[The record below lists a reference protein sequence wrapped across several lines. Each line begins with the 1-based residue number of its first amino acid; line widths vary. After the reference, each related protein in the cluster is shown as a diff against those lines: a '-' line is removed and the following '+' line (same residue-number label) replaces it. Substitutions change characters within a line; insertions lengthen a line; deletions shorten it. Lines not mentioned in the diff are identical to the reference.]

1 MSKSLN
7 GILVKHHKNTENCAT
22 EIMPIPDKVVIP
34 MSQHIGK
41 PCDLAVKLTDEVK
54 VGQLIGAQAGFIGA
68 PIHSSVSGKVTG
80 IEDIVLSNGASC
92 KAVVITT
99 DKLQTPAETV
109 KPPVVTNFDE
119 FITAVKES
127 GLVGLGGAG
136 FPTYVKFSPK
146 NLSEVD
152 SLIINAAECEPY
164 ITSDYRCIMEESD
177 NIINGINAI
186 QKWLGIKNVYFG
198 IEDNKPEGIKLMEKL
213 ASKVNNMKVVTLKSK
228 YPQGGEKVLIYEVTG
243 RIVGEGMLPADV
255 GVIVSN
261 VTSVAF
267 LAKYLETGMPLV
279 SKRITVDGS
288 AVKNPKNVI
297 VPIGTQIK
305 DVIEFCGGY
314 KEEPK
319 KILYGGPMMG
329 TAVRNDEASII
340 KNNNAIL
347 AFNAKDS
354 EEKPETAC
362 IKCGRC
368 VSACPFNL
376 MPAEIASAYK
386 RGDVDDLKDLKV
398 NLCMECGCCSYV
410 CPAKKNLVLTNKLAK
425 ALINK
430 KK

>member
-7 GILVKHHKNTENCAT
+7 GIFVKHNKNTENSAT
-22 EIMPIPDKVVIP
+22 EVMPIPDKVSIP
-34 MSQHIGK
+34 MSQHMGK
-41 PCDLAVKLTDEVK
+41 PCDVVVKLTDEVK
-54 VGQLIGAQAGFIGA
+54 VGQLIGAQSGFISA

-80 IEDIVLSNGASC
+80 IDDVVLSNGMQC
-92 KAVVITT
+92 KTVIITT
-99 DKLQTPAETV
+99 DKLQEVAPTV
-109 KPPVVTNFDE
+109 VPPTVTNFDE
-119 FITAVKES
+119 FIAAVKES

-152 SLIINAAECEPY
+152 TLIINGAECEPY

-177 NIINGINAI
+177 NIIKGVAQIK
-186 QKWLGIKNVYFG
+186 KWLGIKNIYMA
-198 IEDNKPEGIKLMEKL
+198 IEDNKPEGIKKMQELS
-213 ASKVNNMKVVTLKSK
+213 SKIEGFKIVSLKSK

-243 RIVGEGMLPADV
+243 RIVAEGKLPADV

-279 SKRITVDGS
+279 EKRITVDGS
-288 AVKNPKNVI
+288 AITSPKNI
-297 VPIGTQIK
+297 IAPIGTS
-305 DVIEFCGGY
+305 IEDIVNFCGGF

-319 KILYGGPMMG
+319 KILMGGPMMG
-329 TAVRNDEASII
+329 LTVRSLDTTLI

-354 EEKPETAC
+354 VQKPETAC
-362 IKCGRC
+362 IRCGRC

-376 MPAEIASAYK
+376 MPAAIAKNYK
-386 RGDVDDLKDLKV
+386 LGNVDALINLKV

-410 CPAKKNLVLTNKLAK
+410 CPAKKDLVLTNKLAK
-425 ALINK
+425 KLIQTK
-430 KK
+430 K

>member
-7 GILVKHHKNTENCAT
+7 GIFVKHHKNTENSAT

-41 PCDLAVKLTDEVK
+41 PCDVAVKLMDEVK
-54 VGQLIGAQAGFIGA
+54 VGQIIGAQSGFISA
-68 PIHSSVSGKVTG
+68 PIHSSVSGKVTA
-80 IEDIVLSNGASC
+80 IDDVILSNGASC

-99 DKLQTPAETV
+99 DKLQEVSEDV
-109 KPPVVTNFDE
+109 KPPVVNSFDD
-119 FITAVKES
+119 FINAVKES

-146 NLSEVD
+146 NLAEVD
-152 SLIINAAECEPY
+152 SLIINGAECEPY
-164 ITSDYRCIMEESD
+164 ITSDYRCFMEESE
-177 NIINGINAI
+177 NIIDGINAI
-186 QKWLGIKNVYFG
+186 QKWLGIKNVYVG
-198 IEDNKPEGIKLMEKL
+198 IEDNKPDAIKLMESL
-213 ASKVNNMKVVTLKSK
+213 SSKVNNMKVVSLKAK

-243 RIVGEGMLPADV
+243 RIVEEGMLPADV
-255 GVIVSN
+255 GTIVSN

-267 LAKYLETGMPLV
+267 LAKYLKTGMPLV
-279 SKRITVDGS
+279 SKRLTVDGS

-329 TAVRNDEASII
+329 TAARNDEAPVI

-347 AFNAKDS
+347 AFNEKDS
-354 EEKPETAC
+354 VEKPETAC

-368 VSACPFNL
+368 VTACPFNL
-376 MPAEIASAYK
+376 MPAPISAAYARK
-386 RGDVDDLKDLKV
+386 DVDALKKLKV

-425 ALINK
+425 SLVNSK
-430 KK
+430 K

>member
-7 GILVKHHKNTENCAT
+7 GIFVKHNKNTENSAT
-22 EIMPIPDKVVIP
+22 EVMPIPEKVSIP
-34 MSQHIGK
+34 MSQHMGK
-41 PCDLAVKLTDEVK
+41 PCDVVVKLTDEVK
-54 VGQLIGAQAGFIGA
+54 VGQLIGAQTGFIGA

-80 IEDIVLSNGASC
+80 IEDIVLPNGMQC
-92 KAVVITT
+92 KSVVITT
-99 DKLQTPAETV
+99 DKLQEPAPTV
-109 KPPVVTNFDE
+109 VPPVITNFDE
-119 FITAVKES
+119 FINAVKES

-152 SLIINAAECEPY
+152 TLIINAAECEPY

-177 NIINGINAI
+177 NIIKGVAAI
-186 QKWLGIKNVYFG
+186 KKWLGIKNIYMG
-198 IEDNKPEGIKLMEKL
+198 IEDNKPEGIKKMQELS
-213 ASKVNNMKVVTLKSK
+213 SKIDNFKIVTLKSK

-243 RIVGEGMLPADV
+243 RVVGEGKLPADV

-267 LAKYLETGMPLV
+267 LAKYLETGMPLI

-288 AVKNPKNVI
+288 AVANPKNI
-297 VPIGTQIK
+297 IAPIGAQIK
-305 DVIEFCGGY
+305 DIIDFCGGF

-319 KILYGGPMMG
+319 KVLMGGPMMG
-329 TAVRNDEASII
+329 IAVRSIETSLV

-362 IKCGRC
+362 IKCGKC
-368 VSACPFNL
+368 VRACPFNL
-376 MPAEIASAYK
+376 MPAAISKNYK
-386 RGDVDDLKDLKV
+386 LKNVDALKKLKV

-425 ALINK
+425 QLIQTK
-430 KK
+430 K

>member
-7 GILVKHHKNTENCAT
+7 GIFVKHHKNTENSAT
-22 EIMPIPDKVVIP
+22 EMMPIPDKVVIP

-41 PCDLAVKLTDEVK
+41 PCDVAVKLMDEVK
-54 VGQLIGAQAGFIGA
+54 VGQVIGSQSGFICA
-68 PIHSSVSGKVTG
+68 PIHSSVSGKVTA
-80 IEDIVLSNGASC
+80 IDDVVLSNGAPC
-92 KAVVITT
+92 KAVTITT
-99 DKLQTPAETV
+99 DKLQEVSEDV
-109 KPPVVTNFDE
+109 KPPVVNSFDD
-119 FITAVKES
+119 FINAVKES

-136 FPTYVKFSPK
+136 FPAYVKFSPK

-152 SLIINAAECEPY
+152 TLIINGAECEPY
-164 ITSDYRCIMEESD
+164 ITSDYRCFMEESD
-177 NIINGINAI
+177 NIIDGINAI
-186 QKWLGIKNVYFG
+186 QKWLGIKNVYVG
-198 IEDNKPEGIKLMEKL
+198 IEDNKPEAIKLMESL
-213 ASKVNNMKVVTLKSK
+213 SSKVNNMKVVSLKAK

-243 RIVGEGMLPADV
+243 RVVGEGQLPADV
-255 GVIVSN
+255 GAIVSN

-267 LAKYLETGMPLV
+267 LAKYLKTGMPLV
-279 SKRITVDGS
+279 SKRLTVDGS
-288 AVKNPKNVI
+288 AVKSPKNVI
-297 VPIGTQIK
+297 VPIGAQIK

-354 EEKPETAC
+354 AEKPETAC

-368 VSACPFNL
+368 VAACPFNL
-376 MPAEIASAYK
+376 MPASISAAFERK
-386 RGDVDDLKDLKV
+386 DVDELKELKV

-425 ALINK
+425 ALVNSK
-430 KK
+430 K